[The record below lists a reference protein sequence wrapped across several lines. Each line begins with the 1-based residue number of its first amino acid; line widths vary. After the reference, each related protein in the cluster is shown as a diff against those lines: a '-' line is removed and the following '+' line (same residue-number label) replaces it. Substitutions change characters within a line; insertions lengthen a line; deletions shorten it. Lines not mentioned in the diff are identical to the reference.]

1 MWPKV
6 EKSLTFIYIYIY
18 KSCILFNEL
27 NQHKRKIMIKRFRK
41 L

>member
-18 KSCILFNEL
+18 KLYSFIFNEL
-27 NQHKRKIMIKRFRK
+27 NQHKKKMIKRFRK
-41 L
+41 F

>member
-18 KSCILFNEL
+18 IKVVFFYFQWIKSTQKKN
-27 NQHKRKIMIKRFRK
+27 NDKKI
-41 L
+41 

>member
-18 KSCILFNEL
+18 IYKLYSFIFNEL
-27 NQHKRKIMIKRFRK
+27 NQHKKKNDKKI
-41 L
+41 